1 MGFILIRVIR
11 VMQAAWKIALTRVP
25 RRPRRA
31 IYGRMQHSPW
41 KRRLVSTVRW
51 SLLVDA
57 VVLASAA
64 LLTVV
69 PWPVWTQAMGT
80 EAWPVG
86 MVVPEIALW
95 LVPLPVGFAAAALWL
110 GRGRRG
116 RGGRWLTGVT
126 VALCAA
132 AVVLL
137 CKPAVQAWRLGRT
150 LDATLDA
157 AFGVPPVP
165 PPSPAFSLAAAVV
178 PRNPAPVAMETM
190 QFADGLAL
198 DFYRPPGATRLTS
211 ASSPKS
217 AGHSAR
223 PCVVV
228 IHGGSWVAGNRLDGG
243 TKRWLNDWLAGL
255 GYAVASIDYR
265 LSPQFQ
271 WPAQR
276 DDLLA
281 AIRFLQERAGELGID
296 ADRLVLLG
304 RSAGAQMAIAAAYA
318 EVIPGVRGIV
328 DVYGP
333 TDFDLTWD
341 AATRPRSIDHRY
353 NLEIFL
359 GGSRETA
366 RAAYQSASGAM
377 LVTPRAPPTLI
388 LHGGLDINVFPE
400 QAEMLEAKL
409 AAAGVPHAL
418 VSLPWAGHAFDLV
431 HFDTPGAQIGRY
443 ATARF
448 MASVTR

>member
-1 MGFILIRVIR
+1 M
-11 VMQAAWKIALTRVP
+11 
-25 RRPRRA
+25 RP
-31 IYGRMQHSPW
+31 SLW
-41 KRRLVSTVRW
+41 KRQLVSAVRW

-57 VVLASAA
+57 LVLALAA
-64 LLTVV
+64 LLTAF
-69 PWPVWTQAMGT
+69 PWPVWTVAMG

-95 LVPLPVGFAAAALWL
+95 LVPLPVCFAAAAMWL
-110 GRGRRG
+110 GR
-116 RGGRWLTGVT
+116 RGGRKGGWLTGIT
-126 VALCAA
+126 VGLCAA
-132 AVVLL
+132 AVILL

-157 AFGVPPVP
+157 AFGVPPAP
-165 PPSPAFSLAAAVV
+165 PPCPAFSLAAAVV
-178 PRNPAPVAMETM
+178 PRNPAPVAVETM
-190 QFADGLAL
+190 QYADGLAL
-198 DFYRPPGATRLTS
+198 DFYRPPAAAGAAGR
-211 ASSPKS
+211 SP
-217 AGHSAR
+217 R

-228 IHGGSWVAGNRLDGG
+228 IHGGSWVSGNRLDGG

-265 LSPQFQ
+265 LSPEFK

-281 AIRFLQERAGELGID
+281 AVRFLRENAAALGID
-296 ADRLVLLG
+296 GDRLVLVG
-304 RSAGAQMAIAAAYA
+304 RSAGGQMATAAAYA
-318 EVIPGVRGIV
+318 EVIPGVRGVVNI
-328 DVYGP
+328 YGP
-333 TDFDLTWD
+333 TDFDRTWEV
-341 AATRPRSIDHRY
+341 ATHPRSLDHRY
-353 NLEIFL
+353 NLELFL
-359 GGSRETA
+359 GGSPERA

-377 LVTPRAPPTLI
+377 LVTGRAPPTLI

-400 QAEMLEAKL
+400 QAGLLDRKL

-443 ATARF
+443 AIVRF
-448 MASVTR
+448 LASVTR

>member
-1 MGFILIRVIR
+1 M
-11 VMQAAWKIALTRVP
+11 
-25 RRPRRA
+25 RP
-31 IYGRMQHSPW
+31 SPW
-41 KRRLVSTVRW
+41 KRRLVTTVRW

-57 VVLASAA
+57 LVSALAA
-64 LLTVV
+64 LLTTF

-86 MVVPEIALW
+86 FVVPEIALW
-95 LVPLPVGFAAAALWL
+95 LVPLPVCFAAAALWL
-110 GRGRRG
+110 GRRR
-116 RGGRWLTGVT
+116 GRWLTGVT

-132 AVVLL
+132 AVILL

-157 AFGVPPVP
+157 AFGAPPVVPPCP
-165 PPSPAFSLAAAVV
+165 PFSLAATVV
-178 PRNPAPVAMETM
+178 PRNPAPLAIETM
-190 QFADGLAL
+190 QYADGLLL
-198 DFYRPPGATRLTS
+198 DFYRPPGA
-211 ASSPKS
+211 
-217 AGHSAR
+217 AGHSPR

-228 IHGGSWVAGNRLDGG
+228 IHGGSWVHGNRLDDG

-265 LSPQFQ
+265 LSPRFK

-281 AIRFLQERAGELGID
+281 SVRFLREHAAALGID
-296 ADRLVLLG
+296 PDRLVLVG
-304 RSAGAQMAIAAAYA
+304 RSAGAQMATAAAYS

-328 DVYGP
+328 DIYGP

-341 AATRPRSIDHRY
+341 AATRPRSLDHRY

-359 GGSRETA
+359 GGSPETA

-388 LHGGLDINVFPE
+388 LHGGLDINVFTE
-400 QAEMLEAKL
+400 QAEVLDRNL

-418 VSLPWAGHAFDLV
+418 VSLPWTGHAFDFV
-431 HFDTPGAQIGRY
+431 NFNTPGAQIGRY
-443 ATARF
+443 AIVRF
-448 MASVTR
+448 LASVTR

>member
-1 MGFILIRVIR
+1 MRPS
-11 VMQAAWKIALTRVP
+11 P
-25 RRPRRA
+25 R
-31 IYGRMQHSPW
+31 
-41 KRRLVSTVRW
+41 KRRLESVIRW

-57 VVLASAA
+57 LVSASAA
-64 LLTVV
+64 LLTVF

-95 LVPLPVGFAAAALWL
+95 LVPLPVCFAAAALWL
-110 GRGRRG
+110 GRRRG
-116 RGGRWLTGVT
+116 RRWLTGVT

-132 AVVLL
+132 GVVLL

-157 AFGVPPVP
+157 AFGAPAVP
-165 PPSPAFSLAAAVV
+165 PPCPAFSLAAAVV
-178 PRNPAPVAMETM
+178 PRNPAPVAIETM
-190 QFADGLAL
+190 QYADGLAL
-198 DFYRPPGATRLTS
+198 DFYRPAAAAGAAGR
-211 ASSPKS
+211 SP
-217 AGHSAR
+217 R

-228 IHGGSWVAGNRLDGG
+228 IHGGSWVSGNRLDDG

-281 AIRFLQERAGELGID
+281 AIRFLRDHAVDLGID

-304 RSAGAQMAIAAAYA
+304 RSAGGQMAIAAAYA
-318 EVIPGVRGIV
+318 EVIPGIRGVV

-341 AATRPRSIDHRY
+341 AATRPRSLDHRY
-353 NLEIFL
+353 NLELFL
-359 GGSRETA
+359 GGSPETA
-366 RAAYQSASGAM
+366 RAAYRSASGAM

-388 LHGGLDINVFPE
+388 LQGGLDINVFPE
-400 QAEMLEAKL
+400 QAELLDRNL

-418 VSLPWAGHAFDLV
+418 VVLPWAGHAFDFV
-431 HFDTPGAQIGRY
+431 NFNTPGAQIGRY

-448 MASVTR
+448 LASVTR

>member
-1 MGFILIRVIR
+1 M
-11 VMQAAWKIALTRVP
+11 
-25 RRPRRA
+25 RP
-31 IYGRMQHSPW
+31 SPW
-41 KRRLVSTVRW
+41 KRRLVSAVRW

-57 VVLASAA
+57 LALASAG
-64 LLTVV
+64 LLTIV
-69 PWPVWTQAMGT
+69 PWPVWTVATG

-95 LVPLPVGFAAAALWL
+95 LVPLPVCFAAAALWL
-110 GRGRRG
+110 GRGRSS
-116 RGGRWLTGVT
+116 RWLTGIT

-165 PPSPAFSLAAAVV
+165 PPCPAFSLAAAVV
-178 PRNPAPVAMETM
+178 PRNPAPVAIETM
-190 QFADGLAL
+190 QYADGLML
-198 DFYRPPGATRLTS
+198 DFYRPPGA
-211 ASSPKS
+211 AGDSP
-217 AGHSAR
+217 R

-228 IHGGSWVAGNRLDGG
+228 IHGGSWVHGNRLDVG
-243 TKRWLNDWLAGL
+243 TKRWLNDWLARL

-281 AIRFLQERAGELGID
+281 AVRFLRDHAGALGID
-296 ADRLVLLG
+296 GDRLVLLG
-304 RSAGAQMAIAAAYA
+304 RSAGAQMATAAAYA

-328 DVYGP
+328 DIYGP

-341 AATRPRSIDHRY
+341 AATRPRSLDHRY

-359 GGSRETA
+359 GGSPETA
-366 RAAYQSASGAM
+366 PAAYRSASGAM

-400 QAEMLEAKL
+400 QPETLDANL

-418 VSLPWAGHAFDLV
+418 VALPWAGHAFDLV
-431 HFDTPGAQIGRY
+431 HFNTPGAQIERY
-443 ATARF
+443 AIERF
-448 MASVTR
+448 LASVTR

>member
-1 MGFILIRVIR
+1 MRPS
-11 VMQAAWKIALTRVP
+11 P
-25 RRPRRA
+25 R
-31 IYGRMQHSPW
+31 
-41 KRRLVSTVRW
+41 KRRLESVIRW

-57 VVLASAA
+57 LVSASAA
-64 LLTVV
+64 LLTVF

-95 LVPLPVGFAAAALWL
+95 LVPLPVCFAAAALWF
-110 GRGRRG
+110 GRRRGRRG
-116 RGGRWLTGVT
+116 GWLTGVT

-132 AVVLL
+132 GVVLL

-157 AFGVPPVP
+157 AFGAPAVP
-165 PPSPAFSLAAAVV
+165 PPCPAFSLAAAVV
-178 PRNPAPVAMETM
+178 PRNPAPVAIETM
-190 QFADGLAL
+190 QYADGLAL
-198 DFYRPPGATRLTS
+198 DFYRPAAAAGAAGR
-211 ASSPKS
+211 SP
-217 AGHSAR
+217 R

-228 IHGGSWVAGNRLDGG
+228 IHGGSWVSGNRLDDG

-281 AIRFLQERAGELGID
+281 AIRFLRDHAVDLGID

-304 RSAGAQMAIAAAYA
+304 RSAGGQMAIAAAYA
-318 EVIPGVRGIV
+318 EVIPGIRGVV

-341 AATRPRSIDHRY
+341 AATRPRSLDHRH
-353 NLEIFL
+353 NLELFL
-359 GGSRETA
+359 GGSPETA
-366 RAAYQSASGAM
+366 RAAYRSASGAM

-388 LHGGLDINVFPE
+388 LQGGLDINVFPE
-400 QAEMLEAKL
+400 QAELLDRNL

-418 VSLPWAGHAFDLV
+418 VVLPWAGHAFDFV
-431 HFDTPGAQIGRY
+431 NFNTPGAQIGRY

-448 MASVTR
+448 LASVTR

>member
-1 MGFILIRVIR
+1 MPL
-11 VMQAAWKIALTRVP
+11 AHP
-25 RRPRRA
+25 
-31 IYGRMQHSPW
+31 SPW
-41 KRRLVSTVRW
+41 RRRLVSAIRW
-51 SLLVDA
+51 SLLGDA
-57 VVLASAA
+57 VVLAAAA

-95 LVPLPVGFAAAALWL
+95 LVPLPVCFAAAALWL
-110 GRGRRG
+110 GRGRG
-116 RGGRWLTGVT
+116 RRWLTGVT
-126 VALCAA
+126 LVLCAA
-132 AVVLL
+132 GVVLL

-150 LDATLDA
+150 LDATLAA

-165 PPSPAFSLAAAVV
+165 PPCPAFSLAAAVV
-178 PRNPAPVAMETM
+178 PRTPAPVDIETM
-190 QFADGLAL
+190 QYADGLML
-198 DFYRPPGATRLTS
+198 DFYRPPGA
-211 ASSPKS
+211 
-217 AGHSAR
+217 AGHSPR

-228 IHGGSWVAGNRLDGG
+228 IHGGSWVSGNRLDDG

-265 LSPQFQ
+265 LSPQFK

-281 AIRFLQERAGELGID
+281 AVGFLREHAAGLGID

-304 RSAGAQMAIAAAYA
+304 RSAGGQIATAVAYA
-318 EVIPGVRGIV
+318 QVIPGVRGIV
-328 DVYGP
+328 NIYGP

-353 NLEIFL
+353 NLEEFL
-359 GGSRETA
+359 GSRETA

-377 LVTPRAPPTLI
+377 LVTPRAPQTLI
-388 LHGGLDINVFPE
+388 LWGELDINVFPE
-400 QAEMLEAKL
+400 QAELLERKL

-418 VSLPWAGHAFDLV
+418 VSLPWAGHAFDFV
-431 HFDTPGAQIGRY
+431 NFNTPGAQIGRY
-443 ATARF
+443 AIVRF
-448 MASVTR
+448 LASVTR